1 MTHSMNQEQI
11 DRIHSFVPAFQEYLE
26 SGGRG
31 ADLEERQR
39 RHESY
44 SRLLSREGLERMTE
58 LEFGQVISSLWASQ
72 IWGNK
77 AYLVDKLVRDNGLP
91 ALATNLT
98 LLLWGQEPMRTR
110 YDSFKSSIKG
120 LGPASITEILALVHP
135 AQCGIWNDKAR
146 KALTCLGFEETF
158 PVVRKYQISGAEY
171 EGFNALLGE
180 IADELQSCGIP
191 RPDLLGV
198 DYFLFEVWNR
208 EVRGAGRVT
217 PPVVPTRDEDF
228 DHDELVDK
236 LVATGQWLG
245 FEAEKE
251 KRVAAGAVVDVVWQ
265 AAIANLGV
273 VTYVFEVQRRG
284 AIDSLILNLQRAQNN
299 PSVQRLVVVANPS
312 DLDRVQQEIATL
324 PESFRKAVGFMEAA
338 DASRA
343 AALLEEVGG
352 IIAELE
358 LVQSE
363 FAG

>member
-1 MTHSMNQEQI
+1 MNQRQI
-11 DRIHSFVPAFQEYLE
+11 DSIRSFVPVFQEYVE
-26 SGGRG
+26 SGSRG
-31 ADLEERQR
+31 SDLEERQS
-39 RHESY
+39 RHELY
-44 SRLLSREGLERMTE
+44 SRLLSPEGLDRMTE

-77 AYLVDKLVRDNGLP
+77 AYLVDKLVADNGLP
-91 ALATNLT
+91 VLVNNLAA
-98 LLLWGQEPMRTR
+98 LLWGQEPMHTR
-110 YDSFKSSIKG
+110 YDSFRSTIKG
-120 LGPASITEILALVHP
+120 LGPASVTEILALVHP
-135 AQCGIWNDKAR
+135 TQCGIWNDKAR
-146 KALTCLGFEETF
+146 KALACLGFEETF
-158 PVVRKYQISGAEY
+158 PVLRKYQISGEEY
-171 EGFNALLGE
+171 EGFNALLGD
-180 IADELQSCGIP
+180 IADELDRSGVP

-198 DYFLFEVWNR
+198 DYFLFEVWKA
-208 EVRGAGRVT
+208 EARGAGRVS
-217 PPVVPTRDEDF
+217 PPVAPTPDEDF

-284 AIDSLILNLQRAQNN
+284 AIDSLIVNLQRAQNN

-312 DLDRVQQEIATL
+312 DIDRVQQEIATL

-338 DASRA
+338 EAARA
-343 AALLEEVGG
+343 ATLLEEVGG
-352 IIAELE
+352 IIDKLQ